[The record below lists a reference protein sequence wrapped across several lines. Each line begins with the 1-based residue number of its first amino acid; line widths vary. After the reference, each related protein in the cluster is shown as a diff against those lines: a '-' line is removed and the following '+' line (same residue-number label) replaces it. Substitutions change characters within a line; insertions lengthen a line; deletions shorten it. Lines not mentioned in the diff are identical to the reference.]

1 MAVRRHVIVER
12 LPAPAVIAP
21 ERKETMN
28 RPILNIADVRFEPR
42 PAQYAPKGP
51 AADRYGAKTAA
62 IGQQLGAQRLG
73 YNITAIEPG
82 KRAFPLHNHR
92 ENEEMFFML
101 SGTGE
106 ILIGEDRFAVKPGDI
121 IACPPGGPETA
132 HQIINTGNEDLRFL
146 AVSTRISP
154 EICDY
159 PRTGSFGVLAQ
170 YPDVNGGT
178 VYMFKGKPQNSEDY
192 WQDE

>member
-1 MAVRRHVIVER
+1 ME
-12 LPAPAVIAP
+12 
-21 ERKETMN
+21 K
-28 RPILNIADVRFEPR
+28 PILNIADARLEPR

-51 AADRYGAKTAA
+51 AAERYGAKMAA
-62 IGQQLGAQRLG
+62 VGQQLGAQRLG

-92 ENEEMFFML
+92 ENEEMFFVL
-101 SGTGE
+101 AGAGE
-106 ILIGEDRFAVKPGDI
+106 IHIGEDRFAVKPGDI

-132 HQIINTGNEDLRFL
+132 HQIVNSGNEELRFL

-170 YPDVNGGT
+170 YPDARSPDAKGGA

-192 WQDE
+192 WQGE